1 MLGTGVTCLT
11 GQLWE
16 VTSSQPVSSPKM
28 ETTPSSRS
36 CCEDQRPQCQ
46 DLMDEPL
53 RVLMPLLGC
62 VVGAPREPLPIPF
75 PIHSLG
81 AEGEATGQLC
91 MVTSTRLACPHLW
104 THPLSSWSLSSSG
117 FAQTVQLQH
126 LRSSVCA
133 RSIYSISL
141 KYRCCVRPCE
151 VYVG

>member
-1 MLGTGVTCLT
+1 MILGTGVTCRI

-28 ETTPSSRS
+28 ETTPSSGN

-53 RVLMPLLGC
+53 MGAYASPRLCGRSPP
-62 VVGAPREPLPIPF
+62 GAPPHPLP
-75 PIHSLG
+75 HSPG

-91 MVTSTRLACPHLW
+91 MVTSMACPHLW

-126 LRSSVCA
+126 LRSSIRA